1 MPDLLVRRNHQRAT
15 SYPLGRSAL
24 LGRTRRADVWLPDRG
39 VSARHALLR
48 TTDAGTFV
56 MDLGSQNG
64 TFVNQRR
71 VDTPVKLVDGDVL
84 RLGDAIVEFRASAPE
99 APPSTTQMIRLAD
112 VRPDQ
117 THVMLTMPTGIH
129 AAPKPRLE
137 RRKDDVAAKAAARY
151 AAMQVEL
158 GRLLMKSLSAAE
170 LLPLVADHLLTA
182 LPQAQRV
189 FVLRGDGRE
198 GQLQLEVAR
207 VRSGEHDLTLSRTL
221 ISRVIE
227 QREAVLYSDVQAEVS
242 MRDAVSMQVSAV
254 RAVMCA
260 PMAFDDQL
268 YGVLQVDTKASIA
281 AFTETDVHML
291 VAVATQVA
299 SALAYA
305 VLHEKRLKQELLEH
319 DLTLARR
326 IQRQFL
332 PEQPPEVDGYEFAVH
347 FQPAMAVGGDFFDFL
362 PLDRGRLAM
371 IVGDVSGKGVAA
383 AIYGASVLAELRAL
397 LQQYADPVRVLQ
409 DLNVRLSQRDREGMF
424 VTLALATVTLDTGEL
439 ALATAGHPLPAIRDA
454 EKVVGVLGEN
464 GPPPL
469 GIDDEAQFVSHR
481 YALDDGD
488 TVLVYTDGI
497 PEAVDATGA
506 LFGQEGLLS
515 AMSRCDGSA
524 ASACDT
530 VLKETLGFLNGC
542 PFGDDVTIASLTKR
556 G

>member
-1 MPDLLVRRNHQRAT
+1 MPDLLVRRGHQPAT

-84 RLGDAIVEFRASAPE
+84 RLGDAIVEFRLGAP
-99 APPSTTQMIRLAD
+99 APPPPDTTMVKLAD
-112 VRPDQ
+112 ARPDQ
-117 THVMLTMPTGIH
+117 AHVMLTVPTGFH
-129 AAPKPRLE
+129 AVRPRFE
-137 RRKDDVAAKAAARY
+137 RRKEDAAAKAAARY
-151 AAMQVEL
+151 AALQDEL
-158 GRLLMKSLSAAE
+158 GRLLMKSLSPAE
-170 LLPLVADHLLTA
+170 LLPQVADRLLTA

-189 FVLRGDGRE
+189 FILRGDGRQ
-198 GQLQLEVAR
+198 GQLQVDVTR
-207 VRSGEHDLTLSRTL
+207 VRSGEQNLTVSRTL
-221 ISRVIE
+221 IGRVVE
-227 QREAVLYSDVQAEVS
+227 KREALLYSDVKADGS
-242 MRDAVSMQVSAV
+242 IRDAESMQVSSV
-254 RAVMCA
+254 RAVMLA

-268 YGVLQVDTKASIA
+268 FGVVQVDTTTSIA
-281 AFTETDVHML
+281 AFTDTDMHML

-305 VLHEKRLKQELLEH
+305 GLHEKRLKQELLEH

-332 PEQPPEVDGYEFAVH
+332 PDQPPEIDGYEFAVH

-424 VTLALATVTLDTGEL
+424 VTLALATITIDTGEL
-439 ALATAGHPLPAIRDA
+439 SLATAGHPLPAIRDA
-454 EKVVGVLGEN
+454 AKVVGMLGEN

-469 GIDDEAQFVSHR
+469 GIDDEAQFVAHR

-488 TVLVYTDGI
+488 TVLAYTDGI
-497 PEAVDATGA
+497 PEAVDVHGA
-506 LFGQEGLLS
+506 LFGQNGLLA
-515 AMSRCDGSA
+515 AMARADGTA

-530 VLKETLGFLNGC
+530 VLNETLAFLDGQ
-542 PFGDDVTIASLTKR
+542 PFGDDVTIASLAKR